1 MSAGD
6 MIIHLILSGI
16 LIVGVYQ
23 FYFFTQRYTLR
34 EVKVINSPV
43 DEKFLSGL
51 GGHGFIVFYIIQ
63 QFYILTGLFKTQ
75 DSLL

>member
-23 FYFFTQRYTLR
+23 FYF
-34 EVKVINSPV
+34 
-43 DEKFLSGL
+43 
-51 GGHGFIVFYIIQ
+51 
-63 QFYILTGLFKTQ
+63 
-75 DSLL
+75 LLNDIH